1 MSDFLTI
8 NCGFD
13 DYLEKK
19 IHFIFILEGSRTISA
34 KFHFWTWRCISM
46 VWYARTDKINT
57 QTTASGLENHYIL
70 VNKSKTDQDI

>member
-1 MSDFLTI
+1 
-8 NCGFD
+8 
-13 DYLEKK
+13 
-19 IHFIFILEGSRTISA
+19 
-34 KFHFWTWRCISM
+34 M